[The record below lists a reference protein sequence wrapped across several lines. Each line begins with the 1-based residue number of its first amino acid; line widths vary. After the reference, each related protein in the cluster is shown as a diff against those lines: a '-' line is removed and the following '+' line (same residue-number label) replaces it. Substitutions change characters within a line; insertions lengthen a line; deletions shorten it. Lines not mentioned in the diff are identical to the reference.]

1 MIDTTGLTLSGTN
14 TYAGT
19 TTLEDGLFTVSNT
32 HTLGGGEVYVD
43 TSAALGLS
51 NGITLAQNMTILGN
65 GVAGHGAIDIV
76 TGQDVLTGTITLDG
90 PRRQHRL
97 RPDRGSRQP
106 GDRRQHHQFVDGP
119 PDLRRGQ
126 PRHRERHPF
135 QHR

>member
-76 TGQDVLTGTITLDG
+76 TGQDVLTGTITLTGPGASIGSGQTVGAGSLVIDG
-90 PRRQHRL
+90 NITNSSTAPL
-97 RPDRGSRQP
+97 T
-106 GDRRQHHQFVDGP
+106 FVGATP
-119 PDLRRGQ
+119 SP
-126 PRHRERHPF
+126 
-135 QHR
+135 